1 MKHYEIGSL
10 VAARGRDWVVRKFTD
25 DFVIAR
31 PLGGDPAFEAGLFPD
46 EVEDSA
52 FPRPSSA
59 PEEVGDHTSAGL
71 LRTALQIGFR
81 DSAGPLRSLAQLNFE
96 PRRYQLVPLLMSMG
110 MDVTRLLIADDVGI
124 GKTVESGL
132 IAKELLAQGQV
143 DGFSVLCPPALA
155 QQWQDELREK
165 FGLEAALV
173 LPSTV
178 RKLERDLMGTQSIFQ
193 RHPYTIVSTEFI
205 KRDDRRS
212 QFLRTA
218 PRLVIVDEAHTC
230 VPDAADR
237 VSRQRQLRYELLKEL
252 AVAPDRHLLLVTATP
267 HSGKEET
274 FRCLIG
280 LLDPQFAPDT
290 GSFDPGR
297 AEDRAR
303 LAKHF
308 VQRRR
313 RDIKTFLKEETHFPD
328 QRQIRDVPFRMHDDY
343 ADLTQDVLAYARETV
358 RTTGGA
364 TRDRIRWWSALA
376 LLRSLASSPMAAAAT
391 LETRAAVQGLS
402 EEEIEKLGRAAVLDG
417 SEDDTDEG
425 ADAAPAGDSADALL
439 PVSSLSAAEEGRPL
453 SEHEKKL
460 LAEERR
466 RLKRFAERARELV
479 GPEHDRKLSELIRQ
493 VRSLLTAG
501 YNPIV
506 FCRYIPTA
514 EYVATH
520 LSSALGKIEVRHV
533 TGKQPPK
540 EREDR
545 IKEFTGDGDARRVL
559 VATDCL
565 SEGINL
571 QHGFQAVVHYDLPW
585 NPTRLEQRE
594 GRVDRFG
601 QRSTYVRAVTLYG
614 EDNGI
619 DGVVLE
625 VLLRKHRAIQ
635 KATGVAVPVPDA
647 GDSLVQALVQG
658 LLLRGREFHQPVLDL
673 DMEDQAKELDRTWR
687 DAAERE
693 SKAVTRYAQR
703 TIHPEELQAELDAI
717 NEAIGTRDEVA
728 AFVRTTL
735 EKLGAALRPAAAP
748 GQNTGRAGRSG
759 TARADTSRGQTA
771 LLLEAAHDGRTA
783 DFTADLTGLDPVLIR
798 ALQPSADPG
807 NEITFRADGAD
818 RVGESVLNRSDRR
831 VRALAQ
837 WVLDTSLD
845 GTLAGSRR
853 PARRC
858 GVVRTDAVDS
868 TTTLLLVRY
877 RHHVTLPGRDR
888 EATVAEE
895 ARVLAYRGSP
905 SSPQWL
911 EPAEVNELLAV
922 LPTANA
928 LAEYVEQYAPRAVR
942 ALDRLQPAVNA
953 QGVRAAE
960 ELLAAHRRVRKS
972 AAAAREGLKVRFQED
987 ADFLGVYVYVP
998 VNPAAIAS
1006 RTTLH
1011 ANGETA

>member
-1 MKHYEIGSL
+1 MTDYKIGSL
-10 VAARGRDWVVRKFTD
+10 VAARGRDWVVQEFTK
-25 DFVIAR
+25 DFVVAR
-31 PLGGDPAFEAGLFPD
+31 PLGGDAAFTAGLFAD
-46 EVEDSA
+46 EVTDA
-52 FPRPSSA
+52 RFPRPSSL
-59 PEEVGDHTSAGL
+59 PGEVGDHSSAAL

-81 DSAGPLRSLAQLNFE
+81 DSAGPFRSLAQLNFE
-96 PRRYQLVPLLMSMG
+96 PRRYQLVPLLMSLG

-143 DGFSVLCPPALA
+143 DGFAVLCPPALA
-155 QQWQDELREK
+155 QQWQDELRDK
-165 FGLEAALV
+165 FGIEAAQV

-178 RKLERDLMGTQSIFQ
+178 KKLERDLMGTQSLFE
-193 RHPYTIVSTEFI
+193 RYPYTIVSTEFI
-205 KRDDRRS
+205 KREEKRS
-212 QFLRTA
+212 QFLRAA
-218 PRLVIVDEAHTC
+218 PDLIIVDEAHTC

-237 VSRQRQLRYELLKEL
+237 AGRQRQLRYELLKEL
-252 AVAPDRHLLLVTATP
+252 AASKQRHLLLVTATP
-267 HSGKEET
+267 HSGKEQT

-280 LLDPQFAPDT
+280 LLDPQFDPVT
-290 GSFDPGR
+290 GSFDP
-297 AEDRAR
+297 AQSEDRAR
-303 LAKHF
+303 LAKYF

-358 RTTGGA
+358 RTSSGA

-391 LETRAAVQGLS
+391 LETRAAIEGLS
-402 EEEIEKLGRAAVLDG
+402 EEEIEQLGRAAVLDG
-417 SEDDTDEG
+417 TEDDTDEG
-425 ADAAPAGDSADALL
+425 ADAAPAGDSAEALI
-439 PVSSLSAAEEGRPL
+439 PVAALAAAEAGRPL
-453 SEHEKKL
+453 SDREKAL
-460 LAEERR
+460 LADERR
-466 RLKRFAERARELV
+466 RLKRFADRARELA
-479 GPEHDRKLSELIRQ
+479 GPERDRKLFEVAKQ
-493 VRSLLTAG
+493 VRSLSSAG

-520 LSSALGKIEVRHV
+520 LKSVLGKIEVEYV

-545 IKEFTGDGDARRVL
+545 IRVFTQNADARRVL

-647 GDSLVQALVQG
+647 GESLVQALVQG
-658 LLLRGREFHQPVLDL
+658 LLLRGREDRQLTFDVDVEERAKDL
-673 DMEDQAKELDRTWR
+673 DRKWR

-703 TIHPEELQAELDAI
+703 TIHTEEMQQELNAVT
-717 NEAIGTRDEVA
+717 EAIGSREEVS

-735 EKLGAALRPAAAP
+735 EKLGASLRPADPP
-748 GQNTGRAGRSG
+748 GQGPGKAGRK
-759 TARADTSRGQTA
+759 ADVSSDSPAQT
-771 LLLEAAHDGRTA
+771 LLGELPVTRSA
-783 DFTADLTGLDPVLIR
+783 DFTADLTGLPATLLRELQSSDGR
-798 ALQPSADPG
+798 ALT
-807 NEITFRADGAD
+807 EVTFREEPGGRSD
-818 RVGESVLNRSDRR
+818 ESALNRSDRR
-831 VRALAQ
+831 VLALAQ

-845 GTLAGSRR
+845 GSLAGPRR
-853 PARRC
+853 LARRC
-858 GVVRTDAVDS
+858 GVIRTDAVTA
-868 TTTLLLVRY
+868 TTTLLLVRF
-877 RHHVTLPGRDR
+877 RHHVTLPGRGR
-888 EATVAEE
+888 TPTVAEE
-895 ARVLAYRGSP
+895 ARVLAYQGPASEPR
-905 SSPQWL
+905 WL
-911 EPAEVNELLAV
+911 DHAEVREVLSAV
-922 LPTANA
+922 PTANA
-928 LAEYVEQYAPRAVR
+928 LPEHIEQYSHRAIR
-942 ALDRLQPAVNA
+942 ALDRVQDALDA
-953 QGVRAAE
+953 QGVEAAD
-960 ELLAAHRRVRKS
+960 ELLSAHRRVRKS
-972 AAAAREGLKVRFQED
+972 ASAAREGLKVKFQPS
-987 ADFLGVYVYVP
+987 ADVLGVYVYVP
-998 VNPAAIAS
+998 AVTGSSAPIA
-1006 RTTLH
+1006 H
-1011 ANGETA
+1011 GGNE